1 MSEIKTYKQL
11 REELLT
17 IIYNKDLDDEIKKD
31 HIIAKIIE
39 IKDFEDSLTLDDEE
53 EKKEEIE
60 ITIKLKKKK

>member
-17 IIYNKDLDDEIKKD
+17 IIYNNDLDDEIKKD